1 MIVGFRRMLAEA
13 LRAAIE
19 PDYVRSLI
27 KKFGVTAESADVEDW
42 AWPMR
47 IRTLGRFSIVIDDV
61 PLRSHGK
68 AQRRPLDLLKF
79 LVALGARDVS
89 SNAVVGALW
98 PDFDGDPGHAF
109 ESTLHRLR
117 KLLRRD
123 DAILHVDGRLTLNPQ
138 VVWVDAWALEHQL
151 GKAEEAFGN
160 AGEARRSL
168 THDMAEGVLRLYH
181 GHFLDGESDV
191 PWAVAMR
198 DKLRS
203 KFLRVLY
210 LIGDQYEAG
219 DRWEEAAELYQRG
232 LELDNLA
239 EELYRRLIVTYQKR
253 GQLAGAIEVYRRC
266 RQMLSVV
273 LGVQPSASIEAL
285 YQTLKAR

>member
-1 MIVGFRRMLAEA
+1 MLAEA

-27 KKFGVTAESADVEDW
+27 KKFGVTPESADIEDW
-42 AWPMR
+42 PWPMK
-47 IRTLGRFSIVIDDV
+47 ICTLGRFTIVIDDV

-79 LVALGARDVS
+79 LVAMGEREVASDS
-89 SNAVVGALW
+89 VVGALW
-98 PDFDGDPGHAF
+98 PDLDGDAGHAF

-138 VVWVDAWALEHQL
+138 LVWVDAWALERQL
-151 GKAEEAFGN
+151 GKAEQVFGN
-160 AGEARRSL
+160 AGNARRSL
-168 THDMAEGVLRLYH
+168 PHDMAERVLRLYR
-181 GHFLDGESDV
+181 GHFLAGESDAS
-191 PWAVAMR
+191 WAAAMR

-210 LIGDQYEAG
+210 LIGDHYEAG
-219 DRWEEAAELYQRG
+219 GRWEEAAELYQRG

-253 GQLAGAIEVYRRC
+253 GQLAGALEVYRRC